1 MPFYGNPDYME
12 VRMRPEFK
20 PKRRH
25 FGTHFGTCE
34 NCNESRMVT
43 DEEGHELCATCR
55 IKIALR

>member
-12 VRMRPEFK
+12 VRMGPEFK
-20 PKRRH
+20 PKRR
-25 FGTHFGTCE
+25 HFGTCE

>member
-12 VRMRPEFK
+12 VRMGPEFK